1 MMSVIGLTTGLSS
14 FERAWKRFSFN
25 HLFPHNFLFT
35 KKTKKSFWAVG
46 MYEYLHKCLLLQDLL
61 ERSKTR
67 KTFKTL
73 V

>member
-25 HLFPHNFLFT
+25 HLFPHIFL
-35 KKTKKSFWAVG
+35 KQKRFWAVG
-46 MYEYLHKCLLLQDLL
+46 MYEYLHKCLLLQDFL
-61 ERSKTR
+61 ERIKTR

>member
-1 MMSVIGLTTGLSS
+1 MLMMSVIGLTTGLSS

-25 HLFPHNFLFT
+25 HLFPHIFL
-35 KKTKKSFWAVG
+35 KQKSFWAVG